1 MRMEVIK
8 CLEEMELDLW
18 EKGRPLVGDWDLV
31 EKVKPLTRM
40 AALVTGW
47 VKEEALPVRE
57 EEVEDRPVE
66 VALVKAE
73 EKEILKQEINCK
85 KI

>member
-1 MRMEVIK
+1 MV
-8 CLEEMELDLW
+8 
-18 EKGRPLVGDWDLV
+18 
-31 EKVKPLTRM
+31 
-40 AALVTGW
+40 AGW
-47 VKEEALPVRE
+47 VKEETLPVRE

-85 KI
+85 KYEQRR